1 MSEMSEHGRVWVP
14 AFPGQRPPFQPGHEL
29 SMRHGAYSP
38 RRVDPLAVELVE
50 GVLADDAVS
59 FLRQPAYRSAL
70 WAWGRAEAR
79 VQLLAEHLSDHEA
92 GGCRSCPDCVRWD
105 EQLRKWESAAA
116 SQRARLGLDPLSRA
130 RLGRDVAAASVDVA
144 RLMAG
149 LDDGQADEE
158 VRHDAG

>member
-1 MSEMSEHGRVWVP
+1 
-14 AFPGQRPPFQPGHEL
+14 
-29 SMRHGAYSP
+29 MRHGAYSP

-50 GVLADDAVS
+50 GVLADDVVS

-79 VQLLAEHLSDHEA
+79 VQLLAEHLGDHETN
-92 GGCRSCPDCVRWD
+92 GCRSCAKCVRWD

-116 SQRARLGLDPLSRA
+116 TQRARLGLDPLSRA

-158 VRHDAG
+158 VRNDAG